1 MQHAKECGACNQCL
15 RELGNYRRR
24 EPCDERYGLE
34 LLRRATLEGD
44 PQAWEC
50 VQHCF
55 SGIVRGWLHRH
66 PSRET
71 ALRLESEENY
81 VTLTFE
87 RFWQATT
94 LNQKIE
100 FRTLAAALQYVRAS
114 LYGAILDT
122 IRAYTR
128 PKEVSLPEPGGS
140 GEPYGVDQA
149 DSSEVWETLQSM
161 LSDWREQRLV
171 YLLYHCG
178 LKPKEIVHFCPQDW
192 SDVQEIYL
200 CDATLWTDSCVKQTS
215 SAGSSRWAG
224 IDDVFCPIRT

>member
-1 MQHAKECGACNQCL
+1 MAG
-15 RELGNYRRR
+15 
-24 EPCDERYGLE
+24 
-34 LLRRATLEGD
+34 
-44 PQAWEC
+44 
-50 VQHCF
+50 
-55 SGIVRGWLHRH
+55 
-66 PSRET
+66 RET

-128 PKEVSLPEPGGS
+128 PKEVSLPEPGDS

-192 SDVQEIYL
+192 SDVQEIYRL
-200 CDATLWTDSCVKQTS
+200 RRNILDRLLRKADQLGWQLSMGKY
-215 SAGSSRWAG
+215 
-224 IDDVFCPIRT
+224 